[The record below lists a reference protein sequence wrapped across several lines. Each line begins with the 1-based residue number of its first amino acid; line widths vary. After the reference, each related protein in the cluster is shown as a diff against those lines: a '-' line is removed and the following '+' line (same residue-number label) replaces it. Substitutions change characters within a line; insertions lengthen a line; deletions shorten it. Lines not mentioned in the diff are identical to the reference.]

1 MIYLKLI
8 AQNKKA
14 RHDYYILETLE
25 AGIVLKGT
33 EIKSIRQH
41 KVSLQDAYCTIK
53 KDELYVIGMYIAKYK
68 QGNIFNHD
76 ERRTRKLLLHKQEI
90 RRLKNK
96 LKGESLTIIPT
107 KIYISN
113 GYCKLE
119 IAIAKGK
126 KQYDKRQTLKERD
139 IKRQLEQ
146 SQKYRS

>member
-1 MIYLKLI
+1 MFLKII

-14 RHDYYILETLE
+14 RHEYYILETLE

-53 KDELYVIGMYIAKYK
+53 KDELFIIGMHVAKYK

-113 GYCKLE
+113 GYCKIE
-119 IAIAKGK
+119 IAVAKGK
-126 KQYDKRQTLKERD
+126 KQYDKRQALKERD
-139 IKRQLEQ
+139 MKRQLEQ
-146 SQKYRS
+146 LQKYQS